1 MRSQEM
7 SGNTFNP
14 AASPGSLRHSSHSS
28 LRIRRLNQGRGFVYK
43 RSNDRAIR
51 DQRVLT
57 RIQRLA
63 IPLAWSEVFICDRT
77 DGHVQATGRDAR
89 GRKQYI
95 YHPKWRHIRDR
106 LKYARLVAFARVLP
120 RIRRRVQRDIRKP
133 GLTKSK
139 ALAAIVRLLEIG
151 RIRVGNEE
159 YARTNRSFGLTTFRN
174 RHVSIRGEKL
184 HFQFRGKSGKHHS
197 VELVDRRL
205 ARVVDRCRK
214 TPGPELFQYL
224 DEKREPR
231 SINSADVNEYL
242 REITGGDFTAKD
254 FRTWAGTV
262 LASKALHARRHCDSR
277 SQTRRQLNL
286 AIRIVAERLGNTPA
300 ICRKSYIHP
309 MVIDT
314 YLSGRRVR
322 PARIGSRQSRRQY
335 PRGLSVAETE
345 VLRLLQTHPA
355 PKT

>member
-7 SGNTFNP
+7 SDNTFNP
-14 AASPGSLRHSSHSS
+14 ADSPGPLRRSSDSS
-28 LRIRRLNQGRGFVYK
+28 LKIHRLKQGQGFVYK
-43 RSNDRAIR
+43 RSNDRVIR
-51 DQRVLT
+51 DQRIIT

-63 IPLAWSEVFICDRT
+63 IPPAWTEVCICDQA
-77 DGHVQATGRDAR
+77 DGHIQATGRDAR

-95 YHPKWRHIRDR
+95 YHPNWRHIRDR
-106 LKYARLVAFARVLP
+106 QKYARLVAFARVLP

-139 ALAAIVRLLEIG
+139 ALAAIVRLLEMG

-159 YARTNRSFGLTTFRN
+159 YARTNRSFGLTTLRN
-174 RHVSIRGEKL
+174 RHVSIRGEEL

-197 VELVDRRL
+197 VKLADRRL
-205 ARVVDRCRK
+205 ARVVARCRK

-231 SINSADVNEYL
+231 SINSGDVNEYL
-242 REITGGDFTAKD
+242 REIAGGDFTAKD

-262 LASKALHARRHCDSR
+262 LASEALRARRHCDSG
-277 SQTRRQLNL
+277 SQARRQVNL
-286 AIRIVAERLGNTPA
+286 AIRTVAERLGNTPA

-309 MVIDT
+309 IIIDT
-314 YLSGRRVR
+314 YLAGRGLR
-322 PARIGSRQSRRQY
+322 PAKNGSRQRCRPSA
-335 PRGLSVAETE
+335 RGLSVGETV
-345 VLRLLQTHPA
+345 VLRLLQSHSA
-355 PKT
+355 SKN